1 MVEMLSDNVA
11 IILGIAALLLAL
23 TTPFFSPLFRW
34 KRKEE
39 EAHDVDSQPVSI
51 IIASHD
57 DAPQLEKHL
66 PSILQQDYPVGYEVI
81 VVIQKGDHDV
91 EDALKRIKYTYEQQ
105 GGDAHFYVT
114 YIPQTSRYMSRRKL
128 AITLGVKAA
137 KNEWLLL
144 LDSDCAPSSP
154 QWLAAM
160 ARPCA
165 DDKSLV
171 VGYSSYDADTSSFK
185 RYERFYHFCYLLRE
199 CGTQAYR
206 TNCPIVMFRK
216 SQFMSQNGYLGNL
229 ELVRGEYDFLVNKY
243 AEPDATAI
251 SVSPTAW
258 VVQNSPTRKSW
269 LNAHVYYMET
279 RKLLQRGFL
288 HRLVFGADQ
297 VAMRLFTCLSLAALA
312 YSVLT
317 LNWLLLGVALLSV
330 VLELLLRYWVDKR
343 AIHRFGESFPWA
355 FVYDRVIM
363 WSDLYFMMRH
373 KFADRRDFTTHKQ

>member
-39 EAHDVDSQPVSI
+39 EAHDVDLQPVSI

-57 DAPQLEKHL
+57 DAQQLEKHL

-160 ARPCA
+160 ARP
-165 DDKSLV
+165 
-171 VGYSSYDADTSSFK
+171 
-185 RYERFYHFCYLLRE
+185 
-199 CGTQAYR
+199 
-206 TNCPIVMFRK
+206 
-216 SQFMSQNGYLGNL
+216 
-229 ELVRGEYDFLVNKY
+229 
-243 AEPDATAI
+243 
-251 SVSPTAW
+251 
-258 VVQNSPTRKSW
+258 
-269 LNAHVYYMET
+269 
-279 RKLLQRGFL
+279 
-288 HRLVFGADQ
+288 
-297 VAMRLFTCLSLAALA
+297 
-312 YSVLT
+312 
-317 LNWLLLGVALLSV
+317 
-330 VLELLLRYWVDKR
+330 
-343 AIHRFGESFPWA
+343 
-355 FVYDRVIM
+355 
-363 WSDLYFMMRH
+363 
-373 KFADRRDFTTHKQ
+373 

>member
-57 DAPQLEKHL
+57 DAQQLEKHL

-185 RYERFYHFCYLLRE
+185 RYERFYH
-199 CGTQAYR
+199 
-206 TNCPIVMFRK
+206 
-216 SQFMSQNGYLGNL
+216 
-229 ELVRGEYDFLVNKY
+229 
-243 AEPDATAI
+243 
-251 SVSPTAW
+251 SVICCANVARRPTAPIAPLSCSA
-258 VVQNSPTRKSW
+258 N
-269 LNAHVYYMET
+269 
-279 RKLLQRGFL
+279 
-288 HRLVFGADQ
+288 
-297 VAMRLFTCLSLAALA
+297 LSLCRKMATLA
-312 YSVLT
+312 IWS
-317 LNWLLLGVALLSV
+317 WFVANTISWSTSMLSPMPRPS
-330 VLELLLRYWVDKR
+330 L
-343 AIHRFGESFPWA
+343 
-355 FVYDRVIM
+355 
-363 WSDLYFMMRH
+363 
-373 KFADRRDFTTHKQ
+373 